1 MQLVTLIDQSFL
13 KMKWRNRK
21 QSSNVDDRRS
31 SSGGGSGL
39 PSIGT
44 ILFFWPVIKHL
55 FHSRLGL
62 AILGVGAVAYFGG
75 FLDLSSFLGGG
86 DYRVVDE
93 EVDNEQAAF
102 IGTVLADTEAVWSE
116 VFAQAGRRYPSPTL
130 VLYRGSTVSGCG
142 AASARMG
149 PFYCPEDQ
157 KVYVDLGF
165 FDDLKNE
172 HGAGGDFA
180 QAYVLAHEIG
190 HHIQNME
197 GTLEQVQMA
206 KQQVLGDARKN
217 QLQVKLELQADCYAG
232 IWANHAQQQF
242 DILEEGDLEEAL
254 VAAASIGDDRL
265 QKQERGFAIPHTFT
279 HGSSRQRVEWFAR
292 GVKDGRLDDCETFGG
307 Q

>member
-1 MQLVTLIDQSFL
+1 
-13 KMKWRNRK
+13 MKWRNRN

-31 SSGGGSGL
+31 RSGGGAGL

-44 ILFFWPVIKHL
+44 ILIFWPVIKSL
-55 FHSRLGL
+55 VRSRLGL
-62 AILGVGAVAYFGG
+62 VILGIAAVAYFGG
-75 FLDLSSFLGGG
+75 FIDLPFLGGG
-86 DYRVVDE
+86 SHKVVDE

-102 IGTVLADTEAVWSE
+102 IRTVLADTEAVWSE
-116 VFAQAGRRYPSPTL
+116 VFVNAGRRYPAPTL
-130 VLYRGSTVSGCG
+130 VLYRGSTASGCG
-142 AASARMG
+142 PASAGMG

-165 FDDLKNE
+165 FTDLKNE

-197 GTLEQVQMA
+197 GTLAQVQLA
-206 KQQVLGDARKN
+206 KQQVLGDTKKN
-217 QLQVKLELQADCYAG
+217 QLQVRLELQADCYAG
-232 IWANHAQQQF
+232 IWANHAHKQF

-265 QKQERGFAIPHTFT
+265 QKQARGFAIPHTFT
-279 HGSSRQRVEWFAR
+279 HGSSKQRVEWFAR
-292 GVKDGRLDDCETFGG
+292 GVKNGRLSDCETFGG